1 MHVVFHTGASR
12 DCCILLLLIYWYR
25 LLFQTIV
32 SVASLPSTPLA
43 NLRDEIVGHILGKTI
58 IMGRFPCPLC
68 EKTFKDKSG
77 LRRHNQ
83 AHTGNFS
90 FWCEKCSQGFTVKT
104 NYDAHMA
111 KHEGITF
118 PCDRCGKRFRAKG
131 RLKAHYRVHFQ

>member
-1 MHVVFHTGASR
+1 MREETR
-12 DCCILLLLIYWYR
+12 
-25 LLFQTIV
+25 
-32 SVASLPSTPLA
+32 
-43 NLRDEIVGHILGKTI
+43 GHIFVQTVFT
-58 IMGRFPCPLC
+58 GRYPSPLC

-83 AHTGNFS
+83 ARTGNFS

-131 RLKAHYRVHFQ
+131 RLKAHYREHFQ